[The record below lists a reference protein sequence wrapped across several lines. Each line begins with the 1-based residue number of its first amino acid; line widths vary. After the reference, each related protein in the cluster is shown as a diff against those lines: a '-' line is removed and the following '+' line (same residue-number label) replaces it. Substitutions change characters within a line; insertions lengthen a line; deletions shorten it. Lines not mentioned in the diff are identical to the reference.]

1 MKKVALHIF
10 DKIFILKWYVV
21 NKSTPYFLSK
31 RKSVVFI
38 LKQFC
43 FQLLSCVWLFVT
55 SRTAACQ
62 ASLSFTISR
71 ILLEFISI
79 ELVMLSN
86 HLILCHLLLL
96 PSMFPSIRFFFT
108 SQLFTSG
115 SIGASASASVLLMNV
130 QNWFSL
136 GLTVLISMQF
146 GGLSRG
152 FSFITIQIRKVQFL
166 QCFCS
171 ITCILKLEFLKDVSN
186 SCFYFS

>member
-10 DKIFILKWYVV
+10 DKIFIVKWYVV
-21 NKSTPYFLSK
+21 KKSAPYFLSK

-43 FQLLSCVWLFVT
+43 CFQSLSCVWLFVT
-55 SRTAACQ
+55 PRTAACQ

-86 HLILCHLLLL
+86 HPILCHLLLLL
-96 PSMFPSIRFFFT
+96 PSMFPSIRFFFM

-115 SIGASASASVLLMNV
+115 STGASSSASVLLMNGLISISSGGSQEV
-130 QNWFSL
+130 FFFSL
-136 GLTVLISMQF
+136 LLQSKLEKYCFFNVFVLFYHLYFKTCIF
-146 GGLSRG
+146 ERG
-152 FSFITIQIRKVQFL
+152 FK
-166 QCFCS
+166 
-171 ITCILKLEFLKDVSN
+171 
-186 SCFYFS
+186 